1 MSERGVVAIIM
12 VIVVITVL
20 IILTGGLAVLTP
32 TGYKS
37 YHFSKDRAQAL
48 YLAEAGISS
57 AIWEIKGD
65 GYLPIDYDSDAKIGS
80 IFTASLGDG
89 SYSVDRTA
97 IMPSRGGVEATSKHG
112 SLGDLDNP
120 KYYLYQ
126 LTSTGE
132 INGVSRQ
139 AEVTHKVIIDIEEFK
154 HIASY
159 TSSCDITGAY
169 QTLVLPRPLM
179 DYFRSNA
186 DPDHIYESG
195 FTSSAG
201 DNLFGVY
208 YVQGNTTLR
217 EMTTLHG
224 TIVVENGWLTI
235 ENQCTIDPSQNPDFS
250 RCDFPAILVYSASGN
265 DILIKKESTIK
276 GLIYAHNPIITQGD
290 CQIEGVLIGTKIKI
304 GANNQIVY
312 EEVSPP
318 GFWGGTSSSG
328 GTTRKVSLEL
338 GTWQSS

>member
-80 IFTASLGDG
+80 ISTASLGNG
-89 SYSVDRTA
+89 SYSVDCTA
-97 IMPSRGGVEATSKHG
+97 IMPSRGGVVATSEHG
-112 SLGDLDNP
+112 SLGDLDSP

-169 QTLVLPRPLM
+169 QTPVLPRPLM
-179 DYFRSNA
+179 EYFRNNA
-186 DPDHIYESG
+186 NHIYESG

-201 DNLFGVY
+201 DNLSGVY
-208 YVQGNTTLR
+208 YIRGNTTLK
-217 EMTTLHG
+217 EMTTLDG
-224 TIVVENGWLTI
+224 TIVVEDGWLTI
-235 ENQCTIDPSQNPDFS
+235 EDQCIIDSSQNPDS
-250 RCDFPAILVYSASGN
+250 SKRDFPAILVYSASGN

-276 GLIYAHNPIITQGD
+276 GLIYAHNPVVTHRD
-290 CQIEGVLIGTKIKI
+290 CQIQGVLIGTKIST
-304 GANNQIVY
+304 GPNNQIVY

-328 GTTRKVSLEL
+328 GTTRKVSREL